1 MILEICVDSLE
12 SVAACAEGG
21 ADRIELCASLTEG
34 GLTPSA
40 GMLSQARGMFP
51 GEIAMMI
58 RPRGGDFVY
67 SPEELSAMCADIEL
81 ARELGADAVVVG
93 CLLPDGSIDLAAA
106 ETLLE
111 ACGGMPAVFHR
122 AFDVCKDLPEG
133 LEQLIELGFARVLTS
148 GGKPSVMEGLEV
160 IAGLMEQAVGRIGIL
175 PGGGVSVEQIR
186 EIVARTGVDQVHLS
200 ARSLRESVM
209 EFRKPE
215 IPMGATVILGEYE
228 RKVADAEV
236 VRVARGILGGGEEI
250 TNH

>member
-1 MILEICVDSLE
+1 VILEICVDSLD

-21 ADRIELCASLTEG
+21 ADRIELCASLAEG

-67 SPEELSAMCADIEL
+67 SPEEIGAMCADIEL
-81 ARELGADAVVVG
+81 ARELGADAVVFG

-111 ACGGMPAVFHR
+111 VCGGLPAVFHR
-122 AFDVCKDLPEG
+122 AFDVCRDLPEG

-148 GGKPSVMEGLEV
+148 GGKPNVMDGLEV
-160 IAGLMEQAVGRIGIL
+160 IAKLMEKALGRIGIL
-175 PGGGVSVEQIR
+175 PGGGVTVEQIR
-186 EIVARTGVDQVHLS
+186 EIVAQTGVDQVHLS
-200 ARSLRESVM
+200 ARSVRESEMV
-209 EFRKPE
+209 FRKPE

-228 RKVADAEV
+228 RQVADAEV
-236 VRVARGILGGGEEI
+236 VRVARGILQS
-250 TNH
+250 

>member
-1 MILEICVDSLE
+1 MDSLD

-21 ADRIELCASLTEG
+21 ADRIELCSSLTEG

-40 GMLSQARGMFP
+40 GILSQARGMFQ

-58 RPRGGDFVY
+58 RPRGGDFIY
-67 SPEELSAMCADIEL
+67 SPEELAAMCADIEL
-81 ARELGADAVVVG
+81 ARELGADVVVFG

-111 ACGGMPAVFHR
+111 AGAGLPAVFHR

-133 LEQLIELGFARVLTS
+133 LEQLIELGFERVLTS
-148 GGKPSVMEGLEV
+148 GGKPNVMEGLEE

-175 PGGGVSVEQIR
+175 PGGGVTVEQIR

-200 ARSLRESVM
+200 ARSVRESAMV
-209 EFRKPE
+209 FRKPE
-215 IPMGATVILGEYE
+215 VAMGATVIFGEYE

-236 VRVARGILGGGEEI
+236 VRVARGILGG
-250 TNH
+250 